1 MCFIVKILDIEML
14 VMSDNEDI
22 RIVQFNMNEIRNYR
36 NRETLGNAYRKSY
49 AYTKLIEDIS

>member
-1 MCFIVKILDIEML
+1 ML